1 MFIFKLIVSV
11 FTAFAIFF
19 TDNNGIKAVAF
30 ILQLVVI
37 YLDSIKKLWSKYKNK
52 RNDNLKK

>member
-1 MFIFKLIVSV
+1 MFIFKLIVSA

-19 TDNNGIKAVAF
+19 TDNNVIKAVAL

-37 YLDSIKKLWSKYKNK
+37 YQDNIKKLWSKY
-52 RNDNLKK
+52 RNTRN